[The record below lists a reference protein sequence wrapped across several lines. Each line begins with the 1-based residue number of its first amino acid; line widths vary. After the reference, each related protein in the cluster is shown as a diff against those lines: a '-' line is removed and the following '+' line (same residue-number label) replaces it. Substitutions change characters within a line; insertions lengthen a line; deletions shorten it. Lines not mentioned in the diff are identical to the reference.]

1 MTARRI
7 IEGAAFGPEVLKV
20 AVRAFD
26 EAWANVSHIFTQAER
41 ETVRQI
47 LAHSVMSLTRDDS
60 QDAEQIR
67 DAAVRALRRKY
78 PSRFSGS
85 TGGRKEQ
92 PGQ

>member
-20 AVRAFD
+20 AVCAFD
-26 EAWANVSHIFTQAER
+26 EAWANVSHIFTPAEH
-41 ETVRQI
+41 ETVREI

-60 QDAEQIR
+60 QDVEQIR
-67 DAAVRALRRKY
+67 DAAVRALQRKY
-78 PSRFSGS
+78 PSRFSGG
-85 TGGRKEQ
+85 TGGRKAQ